1 MTQCRMQGEGC
12 RVQHTRCRVQ
22 DEGCRMYCERC
33 RVKDVGVQDTMY
45 GVQDD

>member
-1 MTQCRMQGEGC
+1 MTQCRMQG
-12 RVQHTRCRVQ
+12 
-22 DEGCRMYCERC
+22 EGCRMYCERC